1 MTLEKFEVPVRNPR
15 RSTSKTFKQL
25 YLAIKNRRVCCS
37 LEICLY
43 IGRGR
48 GGEGERKER
57 KRDRIFVL
65 ALVLQKV
72 ELRQKFL
79 CYYVCSKY
87 NRMKA

>member
-1 MTLEKFEVPVRNPR
+1 MTLEKFVRNPH

-43 IGRGR
+43 IGRWR
-48 GGEGERKER
+48 GGEGERKRE
-57 KRDRIFVL
+57 RIFVL

-79 CYYVCSKY
+79 CYYVFSMY